1 MNLTIILPTLNR
13 SDKLNIWLE
22 YYSLNKYKGKILII
36 DSSNK
41 IEKKKFVVIKKFL
54 LLDVNY
60 IFLKKKNFRRDLLKI
75 VKKKLKQN
83 MLFILV
89 MMTSYL

>member
-41 IEKKKFVVIKKFL
+41 IEKKKKFVVIKKVFT
-54 LLDVNY
+54 
-60 IFLKKKNFRRDLLKI
+60 FRC
-75 VKKKLKQN
+75 
-83 MLFILV
+83 
-89 MMTSYL
+89 